1 MSKRIVLTEEEY
13 FERLSA
19 IIKRDFFP
27 SLADATE
34 EETASMA
41 RFQAQYTTEDN
52 ASFEELLARENER
65 KRKAFERVHGA
76 PAVICDDPS
85 RRLLLSESKVDTER
99 VKLLTGPAASTKP
112 TINIRA
118 TRFTSNSSGSFRIP
132 DTPSREQLGHSLA
145 STPRS
150 GSSVVKRTKK
160 TQEKYNLED
169 LKSLTP
175 RRK

>member
-1 MSKRIVLTEEEY
+1 MSQRIVLSEEDY
-13 FERLSA
+13 FKRLSA

-27 SLADATE
+27 SLAEATE
-34 EETASMA
+34 KETASMA
-41 RFQAQYTTEDN
+41 EFQAQYTTEDN

-85 RRLLLSESKVDTER
+85 RRLLLAESKVDSER
-99 VKLLTGPAASTKP
+99 VKLLTGPSHSTKP

-118 TRFTSNSSGSFRIP
+118 TRFNSNTPSSFRIP
-132 DTPSREQLGHSLA
+132 DTPSREQLGHSLV
-145 STPRS
+145 STPCS
-150 GSSVVKRTKK
+150 GSSVSKRTKK